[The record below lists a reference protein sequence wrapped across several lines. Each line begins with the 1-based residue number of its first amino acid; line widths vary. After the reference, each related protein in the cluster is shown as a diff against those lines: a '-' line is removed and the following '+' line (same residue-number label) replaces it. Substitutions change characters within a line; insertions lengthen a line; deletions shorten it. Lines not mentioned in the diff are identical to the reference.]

1 MWYMWFSQLLRTH
14 VDVRILDM
22 VLIHFWLLFVIVC
35 LRTCGE
41 MCCVSTPLI
50 SAIARGMALTCLS
63 CQTVVTYITVGFP
76 AYVALLFL
84 ITLFSFS
91 DSFALA
97 LFHWILVSL
106 FWYVKMLLKIL
117 HKMIW
122 WFYKIEYCDAP
133 TNCDAPTSGICSPP
147 Y

>member
-1 MWYMWFSQLLRTH
+1 MCTKKVLPPRKLFLWYVSQCESYAWYTFSMYFL
-14 VDVRILDM
+14 ILAACKGFSTLSYSFSIYYV
-22 VLIHFWLLFVIVC
+22 VLILVPC
-35 LRTCGE
+35 K
-41 MCCVSTPLI
+41 
-50 SAIARGMALTCLS
+50 
-63 CQTVVTYITVGFP
+63 GFP
-76 AYVALLFL
+76 SYVALLFL

-117 HKMIW
+117 HKLIW
-122 WFYKIEYCDAP
+122 WFYKIEYCNAP
-133 TNCDAPTSGICSPP
+133 TNSDAPTSGICSPP